1 MIIMFSA
8 PMWFII
14 KCNPGVT
21 KGPLNTF
28 RSLQLLKN
36 LNAAEKKV
44 AKKAIQRNAFFAHTD
59 QLLLAMCADEDE
71 AVRRKAVGLI
81 RKLREE
87 QQVQDDE
94 EVESDSD
101 DGLSDDDQDLF
112 MYTDDEEEE
121 EDVDEEG
128 DEEIELDRSI
138 REVRVPRLKW
148 QTHMIDWKKEL
159 VTEPPFLSSLT
170 DEQLISILDCPL
182 QVPLWLN
189 NTQAVERGIKA
200 VTGQVERDGFIKQRM
215 YSRKLMPKF
224 NSKKDYNLKI

>member
-1 MIIMFSA
+1 
-8 PMWFII
+8 
-14 KCNPGVT
+14 
-21 KGPLNTF
+21 
-28 RSLQLLKN
+28 
-36 LNAAEKKV
+36 
-44 AKKAIQRNAFFAHTD
+44 
-59 QLLLAMCADEDE
+59 
-71 AVRRKAVGLI
+71 
-81 RKLREE
+81 
-87 QQVQDDE
+87 
-94 EVESDSD
+94 
-101 DGLSDDDQDLF
+101 

-148 QTHMIDWKKEL
+148 QAHSYHTMIDWKKEL

-200 VTGQVERDGFIKQRM
+200 VTEAATAVTGQVERDGFIKQRM

-224 NSKKDYNLKI
+224 NSKKDFNLKI